1 MQGKKR
7 YLVVALFLLI
17 GLTTFSFA
25 APKEELKEKKTI
37 KGTSEKIANDKKVN
51 NSYTDAL
58 EAVEEAEE
66 NPTLETVE
74 TARIEIQRADDAT
87 VQQREELENRI
98 EEVEESIDVA
108 ALVTELETLVSVKE
122 TIPTAETKYPNAETE
137 VEKMDEGE
145 VKDNLVTRLTR
156 VSNIINDG
164 GKPEYTGIQNN
175 EVTNQDVTLVVTDD
189 TKVTKTVKL
198 NNEDAKFEDTFKAEG
213 TYVVTLSDEAFNE
226 EVVTFTIDKKAA
238 KKNAVNANVNGYDN
252 KEKEQYA
259 INGKKVTAYITLS
272 EELKEKPTFTFYA
285 NGKEI
290 KKVTDEVVASASTN
304 ANYPYKYT
312 AVLEINENLV
322 AEDGDLTFTVTDIY
336 DIAGNKTAD
345 ITKLSV
351 PNKTLT
357 LDRTPNRVTFTTIS
371 TDNKNVEGKVYYVTE
386 GDTITFRMGV
396 REKFSENPVI
406 TIGGKEVTLEY
417 VKYFVQPNHH
427 EYRGTVKLD
436 DTLVDGNLNYT
447 ISGSKDLAGNKGF
460 YYQTNGKKV
469 LQTITTKETTNGKSL
484 VYDNN
489 APVAKEVLVLS
500 KGTNHKYAKNGDTI
514 RFLVRFNEEVKLTDD
529 FVVVF
534 NNTTK
539 KLVRSGDKNQIEYIA
554 EFKIAEDEN
563 ALAEGPLTFEVKGFQ
578 DKLGNASTEVLTTAN
593 HYKYNGVTYD
603 RTAPEFVAEQGY
615 NENGDNPYVKVADT
629 NTVSFKVY
637 RKGTETPIHEFDS
650 TTVGKSFKIG
660 WHGGGMYT
668 ITATDAAG
676 NTSSKEFE
684 VYHTVDSLEDLKNAF
699 KYGGKA
705 TITENVTLSEQV
717 EIPEG
722 VELVID
728 LQGNELKAN
737 TESEQKLI
745 VNSGKLTIKN
755 GTINN
760 DGTSTGNLIENTK
773 DGVLVLENIKT
784 TDNATSG
791 TATVLNN
798 GKMTI
803 IDSELSLPKETNK
816 RNNVR
821 NTGDLEIRNS
831 SLTSWAKNAYSL
843 YMTKGNLTID
853 DNSKIDV
860 KNNGRGAIWIIGGNL
875 TINNANITI
884 PHSGTTYHAIYVA
897 DQPAGADINVTINGG
912 NIIGYRSCICIEQ
925 YDNFDIKLAIN
936 GGTYNIDTVGK
947 RKGPILLVA
956 PKEGAQHKIEASVKG
971 GTYLYKDR
979 GAIDQY
985 IAEGY
990 RINAEG
996 RIVKEN
1002 AITTKAE
1009 MVDAIAKG
1017 GKFELETD
1025 LTLTDTSLK
1034 VAKNKDVE
1042 INLNGKTITARST
1055 NSSASNA
1062 IEVLAG
1068 GNLKLTGNGKIEFT
1082 AGSPDTD
1089 WGEGGSKPY
1098 PGYASNTIVNRGTL
1112 VIDGPTIVNNTEY
1125 GGATYAVDA
1134 YAGSKLTL
1142 ISGEISA
1149 PYNRAIRMF
1158 TSSETPSTDVTIK
1171 GGKVTGNIPLYVHV
1185 AGSNSSVAPTVNLNI
1200 SGGEIGTID
1209 GWSLYTYSYGNSFKN
1224 INVTITGGEFYGSVA
1239 FSGGKKVDK
1248 ENVSI
1253 TGGTFHSDLGR
1264 YLANDGWEDIEKPTK

>member
-7 YLVVALFLLI
+7 YIVVALFLLI

-98 EEVEESIDVA
+98 EEVVEYIDVA

-198 NNEDAKFEDTFKAEG
+198 NNEDAEFEDTFKAEG

-252 KEKEQYA
+252 KDKEQYA

-290 KKVTDEVVASASTN
+290 KKVKDEVVASASTN

-322 AEDGDLTFTVTDIY
+322 AEDGDLTFTVTDMY
-336 DIAGNKTAD
+336 DVAGNQTPD
-345 ITKLSV
+345 ITKLSTTGKV
-351 PNKTLT
+351 LK
-357 LDRTPNRVTFTTIS
+357 LDRTPNRVTFTSIQ

-386 GDTITFRMGV
+386 GDTVTFRMGT
-396 REKFSENPVI
+396 REKFSENPTI
-406 TIGGKEVTLEY
+406 TIGGKEVELEY

-427 EYRGTVKLD
+427 EYRGTIKLD
-436 DTLVDGNLNYT
+436 NTLVDGNLNYT

-469 LQTITTKETTNGKSL
+469 LETITTKETTNGKSL

-489 APVAKEVLVLS
+489 APVATSVMILS
-500 KGTNHKYAKNGDTI
+500 KGANYKYATNGDTI

-534 NNTTK
+534 NNATK

-563 ALAEGPLTFEVKGFQ
+563 ALAEGALTFEVKGFK
-578 DKLGNASTEVLTTAN
+578 DKLGNASTQVVTTAN

-603 RTAPEFVAEQGY
+603 RTAPGFVTEAGY
-615 NENGDNPYVKVADT
+615 NENGVNPYIKVSDANDI
-629 NTVSFKVY
+629 SFKVY
-637 RKGTETPIHEFDS
+637 RKGTEKPIHEFSS
-650 TTVGKSFKIG
+650 TTAGKSFKIG
-660 WHGGGMYT
+660 WHGAGVYT
-668 ITATDAAG
+668 VVATDAAG
-676 NTSSKEFE
+676 NETSKEFE
-684 VYHTVDSLEDLKNAF
+684 VYHTLNSIDAIEKAF
-699 KYGGKA
+699 KDGGKA
-705 TITENVTLSEQV
+705 VLTQNIELTKTMTLAKDAKLE
-717 EIPEG
+717 
-722 VELVID
+722 ID
-728 LQGNELKAN
+728 LNGYELKISNPEKSSAR
-737 TESEQKLI
+737 LI
-745 VNSGKLTIKN
+745 KNNGNLTIKN
-755 GTINN
+755 GQLVNEKIYSYGIVDNYGTILVENVKVQDN
-760 DGTSTGNLIENTK
+760 GSYDGSAIKNRNGKVTVKDTEFTIISSTGYKTDDANK
-773 DGVLVLENIKT
+773 NIKFGNTSVYSDGELVIDNVKIT
-784 TDNATSG
+784 TDSERAYALLVNSGKATIKNV
-791 TATVLNN
+791 TANGHHGGLGINGGEVTVND
-798 GKMTI
+798 MYYE
-803 IDSELSLPKETNK
+803 S
-816 RNNVR
+816 NVHY
-821 NTGDLEIRNS
+821 G
-831 SLTSWAKNAYSL
+831 
-843 YMTKGNLTID
+843 
-853 DNSKIDV
+853 
-860 KNNGRGAIWIIGGNL
+860 
-875 TINNANITI
+875 
-884 PHSGTTYHAIYVA
+884 IYVTNHSEA
-897 DQPAGADINVTINGG
+897 NVTINGG
-912 NIIGYRSCICIEQ
+912 TFVGQLQGLLIYNEKDQGDVKVTINDGTFRSKTGKAAVEIIKNKATHKME
-925 YDNFDIKLAIN
+925 
-936 GGTYNIDTVGK
+936 
-947 RKGPILLVA
+947 LV
-956 PKEGAQHKIEASVKG
+956 VKG
-971 GTYLYKDR
+971 GTFENTKLNND
-979 GAIDQY
+979 Y

-1025 LTLTDTSLK
+1025 LTLTDEKFTI
-1034 VAKNKDVE
+1034 AKDKEVE
-1042 INLNGKTITARST
+1042 INLNGKTISGKST
-1055 NSSASNA
+1055 NSSASNL
-1062 IEVLAG
+1062 ITVSAG
-1068 GNLKLTGNGKIEFT
+1068 ASLKLTGKGTISFT
-1082 AGSPDTD
+1082 AGKPDTD
-1089 WGEGGSKPY
+1089 WGTEGTKPY
-1098 PGYASNTIVNRGTL
+1098 PGYASNTIVNSGKL
-1112 VIDGPTIVNNTEY
+1112 VIDGPTIINNTGK
-1125 GGATYAVDA
+1125 GGASYVIDNYPDA
-1134 YAGSKLTL
+1134 NLTIESGL
-1142 ISGEISA
+1142 IHQTGGDQAIRVFANSDADKTVNVTINGGEIKG
-1149 PYNRAIRMF
+1149 NRAVWIQL
-1158 TSSETPSTDVTIK
+1158 PSNNAT
-1171 GGKVTGNIPLYVHV
+1171 
-1185 AGSNSSVAPTVNLNI
+1185 APTVNLTVNGGKLI
-1200 SGGEIGTID
+1200 STDTTYYYAIYVWTAGQSGKNVTATFNGGEVSG
-1209 GWSLYTYSYGNSFKN
+1209 YTVFAAYKSN
-1224 INVTITGGEFYGSVA
+1224 T
-1239 FSGGKKVDK
+1239 DK
-1248 ENVSI
+1248 EKVILNGTVFNDYI
-1253 TGGTFHSDLGR
+1253 GRWTGT
-1264 YLANDGWEDIEKPTK
+1264 AWADI